1 MKESIKRIIVIIFI
15 VLIAIFTFISTR
27 GSFLEYKE
35 LGEKY
40 VSIFKTNLTYRYT
53 IMAINFLVTFTI
65 MFFTNS
71 GIKKGLKVF
80 FDEEKK
86 EMPKLFNKSI
96 SLVIAVISSIV
107 VGIVFT
113 PKVILYASNVSFEK
127 TDLIFNLDIS
137 FYMFLEP
144 LIKMGLIYIMII
156 LAFLI
161 VYSMIYYILV
171 FNKYF
176 EGIDKETLKNSF
188 LVKHI
193 IKHTRFLSIVFAI
206 YTLIGTL
213 DIVFSGFITTSSKL
227 QLTGAGVTDV
237 TIKIVGNI
245 IFSILIVIS
254 IFMATSNL
262 KKGNKSKLIK
272 NILVI
277 PAYLVFMFVVM
288 VGFDLIYVSSN
299 KYDKEKKYIERNI
312 EYTKEAY
319 GINAENETID
329 YSGTITTDEIKENR
343 NILDNAV
350 IINKKQAL
358 EKLNQEQSEKGYY
371 TYVTAGI
378 DKYTLNDNIKLV
390 YVSPREILN
399 NKRTYN
405 SKTFEYT
412 HGYGAI
418 LTSATSTT
426 EDGDIE
432 YLKNDALESN
442 YIKTP
447 QIYYGLKTDNAV
459 AVGETNQKEYDY
471 TDNKGNEFTSS
482 YNGNSGLKLGFFDR
496 LILGIKTQNIGLVF
510 SGQITNNTKIL
521 INRNIIKRA
530 KLVLPNVIYDEN
542 PYVVVNNNGEMF
554 WVLDAYTISSN
565 YPYSTYTNIRYDGER
580 KTINYIRNSIKVI
593 INCYDGSMKYYITD
607 ETDPV
612 AMAYRKVY
620 PNIFENINTK
630 IPEDIS
636 EKFVYPKFLYDIQAS
651 MLEEYHNTKSEV
663 LYRGDDSWK
672 KTSYLATQNNKT
684 VNTTLDSYYT
694 MVEGENIGL
703 IQMYSPNGK
712 QSLTAYLTGTVEKGK
727 NKLKINKISSGESI
741 LGLTQLD
748 SKISQDENMKAE
760 IDALT
765 VTGSKIT
772 KNIMVVPVDNTI
784 IYIEQIYQTK
794 TNESDTPLLKKVVVA
809 SGNKMAIGN
818 NLEESLENLVSQEAT
833 SIDINTTEDLNGII
847 ESIIKAN
854 KNLSNSMNSKN
865 WELIGSDINALQG
878 LIDTLEVQ
886 HKKDKE
892 KNKAD
897 TNINNNTIINDNI
910 IQNNAIDNTSIG
922 TNSVE

>member
-1 MKESIKRIIVIIFI
+1 MKESIKRIIVVVFIILLA
-15 VLIAIFTFISTR
+15 VFTFIFTR
-27 GSFLEYKE
+27 GSYLEYKE

-53 IMAINFLVTFTI
+53 IMAINFLVTFSI
-65 MFFTNS
+65 MFFTNR

-86 EMPKLFNKSI
+86 EMPKLMNKSI
-96 SLVIAVISSIV
+96 SLVIAVVSSVI

-188 LVKHI
+188 LIKHI
-193 IKHTRFLSIVFAI
+193 IKHTRFLSIIFAI

-272 NILVI
+272 NLLVI
-277 PAYLVFMFVVM
+277 PVYLVFMFVVM
-288 VGFDLIYVSSN
+288 VGFDLIYVNSN

-312 EYTKEAY
+312 SYTKEAY
-319 GINAENETID
+319 GINIEDETIE
-329 YSGTITTDEIKENR
+329 YTGTITTEEIKDNK
-343 NILDNAV
+343 NLLDNTV
-350 IINKKQAL
+350 LINKKQVL

-390 YVSPREILN
+390 YVSPREISN
-399 NKRTYN
+399 SKRTYN

-426 EDGDIE
+426 EDGEIE
-432 YLKNDALESN
+432 VLKNDALESN

-447 QIYYGLKTDNAV
+447 QIYYGLKTDNIV

-471 TDNKGNEFTSS
+471 TDNKGNEYTSS
-482 YNGNSGLKLGFFDR
+482 YDGNSGLKLGFFDR
-496 LILGIKTQNIGLVF
+496 LILGIKTQNIGLGF
-510 SGQITNNTKIL
+510 SRQITKNTKIL
-521 INRNIIKRA
+521 MNRNIIKRA

-542 PYVVVNNNGEMF
+542 PYVVVNDKGEMY

-565 YPYSTYTNIRYDGER
+565 YPYSTYTTVRYDGER

-593 INCYDGSMKYYITD
+593 ISCYDGSMNFYITD

-612 AMAYRKVY
+612 VMAYRKVY
-620 PNIFENINTK
+620 PNVFQNINTK

-636 EKFVYPKFLYDIQAS
+636 KKLVYPKFLYDIQAS
-651 MLEEYHNTKSEV
+651 LLEEYHNIKSEV

-672 KTSYLATQNNKT
+672 KTTYVAMQNNKT
-684 VNTTLDSYYT
+684 INTTLDSYYT

-712 QSLTAYLTGTVEKGK
+712 QSLNAYLIGTVENGK
-727 NKLKINKISSGESI
+727 NTLVMHKISSQESI

-760 IDALT
+760 IDSIT
-765 VTGSKIT
+765 VTGAKIN
-772 KNIMVVPVDNTI
+772 KNIMVVPIKNTI
-784 IYIEQIYQTK
+784 LYIEQIYQTK
-794 TNESDTPLLKKVVVA
+794 TNESDTTLLKKVVVA

-818 NLEESLENLVSQEAT
+818 NIDEALENLVSQEAS
-833 SIDINTTEDLNGII
+833 SIDTYTTEDMDGII

-865 WELIGSDINALQG
+865 WELIGSDINALQE
-878 LIDTLEVQ
+878 LIDALEIQ

-892 KNKAD
+892 KNKE
-897 TNINNNTIINDNI
+897 DNI
-910 IQNNAIDNTSIG
+910 SNIISMDNNDIDNTNTIQQ
-922 TNSVE
+922 NIVQNVIE

>member
-15 VLIAIFTFISTR
+15 LLFAIVSFVLTR

-40 VSIFKTNLTYRYT
+40 ISIFKTNLAYRYS
-53 IMAINFLVTFTI
+53 IMAINFLVIFSI
-65 MFFTNS
+65 MFFTNR

-96 SLVIAVISSIV
+96 SLLIATISSII

-144 LIKMGLIYIMII
+144 LIKMILIYLMII
-156 LAFLI
+156 LVFLI
-161 VYSMIYYILV
+161 IYSMIYYILV
-171 FNKYF
+171 FSQF
-176 EGIDKETLKNSF
+176 FDGIDKETLKTSF
-188 LVKHI
+188 LIKHI
-193 IKHTRFLSIVFAI
+193 IRHTRTLSIVFAI

-227 QLTGAGVTDV
+227 QLTGAGLTDI
-237 TIKIVGNI
+237 TIKIVGNVL
-245 IFSILIVIS
+245 FSILIIIS
-254 IFMATSNL
+254 IFMATSNF
-262 KKGNKSKLIK
+262 KKGNKTKLIK
-272 NILVI
+272 NLLTI

-288 VGFDLIYVSSN
+288 VGFDLIYVNSN

-312 EYTKEAY
+312 SYTKEAY
-319 GINAENETID
+319 GINTEDDTIE

-343 NILDNAV
+343 EILDNAV

-358 EKLNQEQSEKGYY
+358 EKLNQEQTEKGYY

-378 DKYTLNDNIKLV
+378 DKYTINDEVKLV
-390 YVSPREILN
+390 YVSPREISN
-399 NKRTYN
+399 SKRTYN

-426 EDGDIE
+426 EDGEIE
-432 YLKNDALESN
+432 YFKNDVLDSN
-442 YIKTP
+442 YVKKP

-459 AVGETNQKEYDY
+459 AVGETNQKEYDF
-471 TDNKGNEFTSS
+471 TDNKGNEYTNS

-496 LILGIKTQNIGLVF
+496 FILGIKTNNYGLAF
-510 SGQITNNTKIL
+510 SGKITNNSKIL
-521 INRNIIKRA
+521 VNRNIIKRA
-530 KLVLPNVIYDEN
+530 KMVLPDVVYDEN
-542 PYVVVNNNGEMF
+542 PYVVVNNAGEMF

-593 INCYDGSMKYYITD
+593 INCYDGSMKFYITD

-620 PNIFENINTK
+620 PNVFENINAK

-636 EKFVYPKFLYDIQAS
+636 KKFIYPKFLYDVQAS

-672 KTSYLATQNNKT
+672 KTNYVATQNNKT
-684 VNTTLDSYYT
+684 INTILDSYYT
-694 MVEGENIGL
+694 MVEGGRIGL
-703 IQMYSPNGK
+703 IQIYSPNGK
-712 QSLTAYLTGTVEKGK
+712 QSLTAYLTGIVENGK
-727 NKLKINKISSGESI
+727 NKLKMNKISSGESI

-765 VTGSKIT
+765 VTGAKIT
-772 KNIMVVPVDNTI
+772 KNIMVVPVKNTI
-784 IYIEQIYQTK
+784 LYIEQIYQTK
-794 TNESDTPLLKKVVVA
+794 TNETDTPLLKKVVVA

-818 NLEESLENLVSQEAT
+818 NIDEALENLVSQEA
-833 SIDINTTEDLNGII
+833 SNIDTNTTEDLNGII

-854 KNLSNSMNSKN
+854 KNLSNSMNSRN
-865 WELIGSDINALQG
+865 WEIIGSDINYLQD
-878 LIDTLEVQ
+878 LINKLEVE

-892 KNKAD
+892 K
-897 TNINNNTIINDNI
+897 TNNISNNI
-910 IQNNAIDNTSIG
+910 IENTTINVNSIQS
-922 TNSVE
+922 NEVE

>member
-65 MFFTNS
+65 MFFTNR

-471 TDNKGNEFTSS
+471 TDNKENEYTSS

-496 LILGIKTQNIGLVF
+496 LVLGIKTQNIGLVF

-672 KTSYLATQNNKT
+672 KTSYVATHNNKT

-765 VTGSKIT
+765 VTGAKIT
-772 KNIMVVPVDNTI
+772 KNIMVVPVENTI

-794 TNESDTPLLKKVVVA
+794 TNESDTRLLKKVVVA

-833 SIDINTTEDLNGII
+833 SFDINTTEDLNGII

-910 IQNNAIDNTSIG
+910 IQNNAIDNMSIG

>member
-1 MKESIKRIIVIIFI
+1 
-15 VLIAIFTFISTR
+15 
-27 GSFLEYKE
+27 
-35 LGEKY
+35 
-40 VSIFKTNLTYRYT
+40 
-53 IMAINFLVTFTI
+53 
-65 MFFTNS
+65 
-71 GIKKGLKVF
+71 
-80 FDEEKK
+80 
-86 EMPKLFNKSI
+86 
-96 SLVIAVISSIV
+96 
-107 VGIVFT
+107 
-113 PKVILYASNVSFEK
+113 
-127 TDLIFNLDIS
+127 
-137 FYMFLEP
+137 MFLEP

-312 EYTKEAY
+312 EYTKQAY

-471 TDNKGNEFTSS
+471 TDNKENEYTSS

-630 IPEDIS
+630 ISEDIS

-672 KTSYLATQNNKT
+672 KTSYVATQNNKT

-765 VTGSKIT
+765 VTGAKIT
-772 KNIMVVPVDNTI
+772 KNIMVVPVENTI

-794 TNESDTPLLKKVVVA
+794 TNESDTRLLKKVVVA

-910 IQNNAIDNTSIG
+910 IQNNAIDNMSIG